1 MVWWHDCMDF
11 LRLQVMK
18 ANEGYWENQ
27 KTGADFRSRFL
38 ISGVTKKYF

>member
-11 LRLQVMK
+11 VRLKVMK
-18 ANEGYWENQ
+18 PNKVYWKNQ
-27 KTGADFRSRFL
+27 KTGADFRPRFL